1 MTGPRGLLDVSRF
14 LLPEAMLVETVS
26 LLQEIGG
33 MGLESFV
40 LWGGVL
46 EGEGDLRFTSIHRP
60 LQQPHRTPYGLS
72 VSVDGDELARMNMW
86 LYEHGEILAAQ
97 VHSHPTEAFHSEM
110 DDAYPL
116 VTLLGSISAVAP
128 YFASGGLDELDEWA
142 WYRLAG
148 VGSWVANA
156 ERWVEV
162 Y

>member
-1 MTGPRGLLDVSRF
+1 MTGPRGLLDISRF
-14 LLPEAMLVETVS
+14 LLPEAILLQTIS
-26 LLQEIGG
+26 LLQEIGD

-60 LQQPHRTPYGLS
+60 LQQPQRTPYGLS
-72 VSVDGDELARMNMW
+72 VSVPGNELARMNLW
-86 LYEHGEILAAQ
+86 LYEHGEVLAAQ

-116 VTLLGSISAVAP
+116 VTLLGSISSVAP
-128 YFASGGLDELDEWA
+128 YFAAGGLDELDDWA